1 MTGKIKKSD
10 WLDFT
15 IEFACFSGTENA
27 VLTFLD
33 TGLIYILPRE
43 NVKMILVNKGEV
55 KSRHQ
60 TIYDWLASTDQC
72 IQLFNS
78 ADIPDRIRESLSVSE
93 EFRFAVP
100 VRKTVLERETVAL
113 IFVNTGDEEILQKIQ
128 MLALHAGAKIDFC
141 EINAKMNHLIKYYNY
156 GRISYDIFHE
166 MKNKL
171 VAPLTFLQTFP
182 YKYQDEKFRNEF
194 SALALDELSI
204 VKKQME
210 EIMQYGK
217 LEKTE
222 NQTSSAFLLESL
234 NYCISLLHSELN
246 KYKIEVLK
254 EIDEKMT
261 FPMSAQHLRD
271 LLFNL
276 LLNSMQALKKQQ
288 NIRSIQ
294 IASFSKK
301 DSYGFSVRD
310 TGCGITKEN
319 LSKLFKPFYTNK
331 EEGTGLGL
339 TIIKKFMDEAGG
351 LVDVKSKAGEWTEF
365 SFCFK
370 TSLKTSG

>member
-1 MTGKIKKSD
+1 MTGKIKKSE

-15 IEFACFSGTENA
+15 IEFACFSGTEDA
-27 VLTFLD
+27 VLSFLD
-33 TGLIYILPRE
+33 AGLVYILPRG
-43 NVKMILVNKGEV
+43 NVKMILVNKGV
-55 KSRHQ
+55 PKSRPQ
-60 TIYDWLASTDQC
+60 TIHDWLTSTDQC

-78 ADIPDRIRESLSVSE
+78 ADIPVRIRENLSVSE

-100 VRKTVLERETVAL
+100 VRKTVLNRETVAL

-156 GRISYDIFHE
+156 GRISYEIFHE

-171 VAPLTFLQTFP
+171 VAPLTFFQTFP

-194 SALALDELSI
+194 SALAHDELI
-204 VKKQME
+204 LVKKQME

-222 NQTSSAFLLESL
+222 SRNASALLVESL
-234 NYCISLLHSELN
+234 NHCFSLLHSELN
-246 KYKIEVLK
+246 KYKIEILK
-254 EIDEKMT
+254 DIDEKMT
-261 FPMSAQHLRD
+261 LPMTAQHLRD

-276 LLNSMQALKKQQ
+276 LLNSIQALKKQQ
-288 NIRSIQ
+288 GSRSIQ
-294 IASFSKK
+294 ITSFLKK
-301 DSYGFSVRD
+301 ENYGFSVRD
-310 TGCGITKEN
+310 SGCGISKEG
-319 LSKLFKPFYTNK
+319 LSGLFKPFYTSK

-339 TIIKKFMDEAGG
+339 TIVKKFMDEAGG
-351 LVDVKSKAGEWTEF
+351 LIDVKSKAGEWTEF
-365 SFCFK
+365 SFSFK
-370 TSLKTSG
+370 PSIKTSG